1 MNNALRIAIWQ
12 SEYQDSVATALVELA
27 RIAKEARAQGADMLV
42 CPEMSLTGY
51 NIGAQKLAG
60 LAQSSTGPW
69 SDAVA
74 LISQQCGLSIIY
86 GYPEV
91 NETGGRPYNSVQCI
105 NKHGHRL
112 ANHRKTRLF
121 GQLDAAQFTAAEQ
134 VSPLFELMDHKIG
147 LLICYEVES
156 EALVQQVAKMGAD
169 LLIVPTANMIEFD
182 EVQLELIPK
191 FSKSYGLPI
200 AYANA
205 VGVEGQLTYGGLSMF
220 VDRDGFVPFR
230 ASREAG
236 LYLAV
241 SSLRTTNVGS

>member
-1 MNNALRIAIWQ
+1 MSNALQIAIWQ
-12 SEYQDSVATALVELA
+12 TQYADSATTALAALA
-27 RIAKEARAQGADMLV
+27 RVAEKASAQGADILV

-51 NIGAQKLAG
+51 NIGQQKLAG

-86 GYPEV
+86 GYPEA

-105 NKHGHRL
+105 DKHGHRL

-121 GQLDAAQFTAAEQ
+121 GQVDAEQFSAAER
-134 VSPLFELMDHKIG
+134 VSPLFELMGRKIG

-156 EALVQQVAKMGAD
+156 ETLVKEVAKMGAN

-182 EVQLELIPK
+182 EVQLELIPRI
-191 FSKSYGLPI
+191 SKAYELPI
-200 AYANA
+200 VYANT
-205 VGVEGQLTYGGLSMF
+205 VGVEGQLTYGGLSL
-220 VDRDGFVPFR
+220 VTDREGRVSLQ
-230 ASREAG
+230 ASRHPD
-236 LYLAV
+236 LYFA
-241 SSLRTTNVGS
+241 SI